1 VITVAGIR
9 YLTLAE
15 AAARVEKTRRTVER
29 WRLPRY
35 HVPSR
40 PLVRYV
46 REDELL
52 AALRR
57 ALVSNPTRR
66 AK

>member
-15 AAARVEKTRRTVER
+15 AVHRVEKSRRTVER

-35 HVPSR
+35 RISGHK
-40 PLVRYV
+40 YV

-57 ALVSNPTRR
+57 ALVSNPTRK
-66 AK
+66 AM

>member
-1 VITVAGIR
+1 VITIGGIR

-15 AAARVEKTRRTVER
+15 SMQRVEKTRRTIER

-35 HVPSR
+35 R
-40 PLVRYV
+40 IRGQKYV

-57 ALVSNPTRR
+57 ALVSNPTRK
-66 AK
+66 AM

>member
-1 VITVAGIR
+1 MITVEGIR

-15 AAARVEKTRRTVER
+15 SAKRVEKTRRTIER
-29 WRLPRY
+29 WELPRY
-35 HVPSR
+35 R
-40 PLVRYV
+40 IGQRRYV

-66 AK
+66 AM